1 MFIVLELLILKTFS
15 GCKDRYF
22 SDIMASFMPKSLFFA
37 IKMYS

>member
-22 SDIMASFMPKSLFFA
+22 SDIMATFMPKSAVF
-37 IKMYS
+37 